1 MEGSDDI
8 QLLEKFLQ
16 DEDLESLEDIV
27 EEFNVFEVL
36 GAVSQEIRHSNF
48 LAWLLDPRGNHGLGD
63 YFLKRFLWKTT
74 SLGKER
80 GVQTIAPIEIDSLEL
95 NKVSVRREWRNIDIL
110 LVDDAQKFVCAIENK
125 VGTAEHSDQ
134 LVRYARVCR
143 NEFPDYAYHF
153 VFLTVHGDAPSDQEW
168 ISVDYEFVRDS
179 LERIIHAKEASL
191 GDEVRIFV
199 HHYCNMLRRYIMGES
214 TIEEL
219 CQRVYSKH
227 QRALDLIFEYRP
239 DRQSEIRGIL
249 ERLIRDD
256 PDLELDDCSKGA
268 VHFVPTSWAS
278 PHLQGG
284 SGWTKS
290 GRILLFQ
297 FKIGPDSLKLVL
309 IIGPGDRT
317 VRSRIFDAVAGAR
330 STFSGASKKLYPMW
344 TQIYKRDFL
353 RSEDYEQ
360 HDMEWTE
367 GRIKDRVAAF
377 KATVFPKIDELICGI
392 SF

>member
-16 DEDLESLEDIV
+16 DEDLESLEDIAQ
-27 EEFNVFEVL
+27 EFNVFEVL

-168 ISVDYEFVRDS
+168 ISIDYGFIRDS

-191 GDEVRIFV
+191 GDEVRIFL

-239 DRQSEIRGIL
+239 DRQSEISGIL

-256 PDLELDDCSKGA
+256 PALKLDDCSKSTVRFA
-268 VHFVPTSWAS
+268 PASWTS
-278 PHLQGG
+278 PHLKKGTG
-284 SGWTKS
+284 FTKS
-290 GRILLFQ
+290 GRIMLFQ
-297 FKIGPDSLKLVL
+297 FSNGSDSLRL
-309 IIGPGDRT
+309 ILLLGPGDQT
-317 VRSRIFDAVAGAR
+317 VRSRIFDAAVDMR
-330 STFSGASKKLYPMW
+330 SAFIGRSKKLYPQW
-344 TQIYKRDFL
+344 TTIYKRDFL
-353 RSEDYEQ
+353 RREDYEQ
-360 HDMEWTE
+360 HDMEWIE
-367 GRIKDRVAAF
+367 GRIKDRFAAF
-377 KATVFPKIDELICGI
+377 KATAFPQIDEVIRGI